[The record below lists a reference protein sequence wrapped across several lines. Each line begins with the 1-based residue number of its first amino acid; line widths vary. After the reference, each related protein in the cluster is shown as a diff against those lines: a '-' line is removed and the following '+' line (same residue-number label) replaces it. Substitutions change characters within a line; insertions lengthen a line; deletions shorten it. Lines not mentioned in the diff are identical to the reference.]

1 MKKYATISVSR
12 ELKEKPTEEKGTRDW
27 STFLLEL
34 LREVK
39 ELKTKTRVEELR
51 QLLSDKDLEEIEKSS
66 KVFRERFA
74 LR

>member
-1 MKKYATISVSR
+1 
-12 ELKEKPTEEKGTRDW
+12 
-27 STFLLEL
+27 LLEL

-51 QLLSDKDLEEIEKSS
+51 QLLSDKDLEENRKMS